1 MGVYQDVLYREPRT
15 GCRSGCK
22 ALLAHAH
29 SLGYSDKGC
38 FNPASVVPG
47 GGPSIHTVGRAVDLW
62 WGDRN
67 HNDFDE
73 FVSLL
78 ADHAEE
84 LGIQQIL
91 WDGDGWSYNRPYWHP
106 LSAPTDMHRD
116 HAHIELTIDAAD
128 TLTVEAIAQVLS
140 PLTDEDDMT
149 DDQIQKLADAIGDSV
164 VSRYFGHTIT
174 LNDGNPYPMQ
184 SVDSYYHEE
193 LKRMRVALEAVIARL
208 P

>member
-62 WGDRN
+62 WGDSE
-67 HNDFDE
+67 HNRFDA

-106 LSAPTDMHRD
+106 LTAPTDMHRD

-128 TLTVEAIAQVLS
+128 TLTVEQIAQVLT
-140 PLTDEDDMT
+140 PTEADMT
-149 DDQIQKLADAIGDSV
+149 LDEYTRTWGPNAERGLAGVITLPLLETYDPDPAKCVYKRYAVGDVLIFVHQNQKL
-164 VSRYFGHTIT
+164 R
-174 LNDGNPYPMQ
+174 
-184 SVDSYYHEE
+184 
-193 LKRMRVALEAVIARL
+193 EARGQ
-208 P
+208 